1 MIVRYLGPT
10 DDTGVGLLDGDH
22 VHPLSVGSVAALL
35 QLPGDARR
43 AVLAAAGPGP
53 ATFHRRDVRLLPPAD
68 GRMEVWACG
77 VTYTR
82 SREARME
89 ESEQSADVYDR
100 VYDAARP
107 EVFFKST
114 AWRTVGHRG
123 TVTVRRDS
131 RINVPE
137 PELAVVVDAH
147 GEIAGYTICDDVSSR
162 DIEGENPLYLPQ
174 AKVWLGSCAIGPG
187 IVPAEDVADP
197 YALAIQL
204 EVHRDGE
211 LAFSGSASSAQL
223 HRRLDEL
230 AAAVLTEHPHP
241 DGVIVSTGTGIV
253 PGMDFTLL
261 PGDEIAIFVEG
272 IGTLR
277 TWVGLGH
284 ESVVH
289 HQLDPAVEPATS
301 I

>member
-1 MIVRYLGPT
+1 
-10 DDTGVGLLDGDH
+10 
-22 VHPLSVGSVAALL
+22 
-35 QLPGDARR
+35 
-43 AVLAAAGPGP
+43 
-53 ATFHRRDVRLLPPAD
+53 
-68 GRMEVWACG
+68 MEVWACG

-100 VYDAARP
+100 VYDAVRP
-107 EVFFKST
+107 EVFFKSV

-123 TVTVRRDS
+123 TVTLRRDAQV
-131 RINVPE
+131 NVPE
-137 PELAVVVDAH
+137 PELALVVDGH

-187 IVPAEDVADP
+187 IVPAAEVPDP

-204 EVHRDGE
+204 EVHRAGE
-211 LAFSGSASSAQL
+211 LAFSGSASSSQL
-223 HRRLDEL
+223 HRRFDEL
-230 AAAVLTEHPHP
+230 AAAVVAEHPHP

-253 PGMDFTLL
+253 PDLEFTLH
-261 PGDEIAIFVEG
+261 PGDEISIFIER

-289 HQLDPAVEPATS
+289 HQLDPAVEPSALV
-301 I
+301 